1 MPDPFIIMSAPNG
14 ARRQKLDHPILPI
27 TPAELAECAKQIVA
41 QGASILHLHVRD
53 KQNQH
58 SLDVEQYRSAISAI
72 RASVGDQLLIQ
83 VTSEAVGKYT
93 RFEQMQ
99 MVRDLKPEA
108 VSLALREI
116 CPSEKELPEAAEF
129 ISWMQEERV
138 FPQYILYDQSDIGRF
153 TSLLARGVIETQFPF
168 VLLVIGRK
176 QSSQID
182 SNLERAKML
191 DAALELPCPWAICG
205 FGLHEKQCVS
215 FATENAGHIRVGFE
229 NNILRNDQDLLQNN
243 AEMIGYC
250 AEIAKTA
257 SRPVASIDD
266 VRSMFHL
273 E

>member
-1 MPDPFIIMSAPNG
+1 MPDPLIIMSAPNG
-14 ARRQKLDHPILPI
+14 ARRQKSDHPALPI
-27 TPAELAECAKQIVA
+27 SPAELADCAEQIVA

-58 SLDVEQYRSAISAI
+58 SLNVEQYRSAISAI
-72 RASVGDQLLIQ
+72 RTRVGDQLLIQ

-99 MVRDLKPEA
+99 MVHDLKPEA

-116 CPSEKELPEAAEF
+116 CPSEKEVPETAEF
-129 ISWMQEERV
+129 ISWMQKERI
-138 FPQYILYDQSDIGRF
+138 FPQYILYDQTDIDRF
-153 TSLLARGVIETQFPF
+153 TSYLARGVFEMQFPF

-176 QSSQID
+176 QSLATD
-182 SNLERAKML
+182 ADLARAKMM
-191 DAALELPCPWAICG
+191 DAALELSCPWAICG
-205 FGLHEKQCVS
+205 FGLHEKQCVA
-215 FATENAGHIRVGFE
+215 FATGNGGHIRVGFE

-243 AEMIGYC
+243 AEMVGYS
-250 AEIAKTA
+250 AELANTVNR
-257 SRPVASIDD
+257 SVARIDD